1 MSGNEL
7 IKEVGEGAVEEVM
20 DVRPSFGSTLTKVAI
35 AGAVVAAGVAVVV
48 YIKRRKANKETS
60 DEVVLLDEKTNSK
73 KTEK

>member
-7 IKEVGEGAVEEVM
+7 INEVGEGAVEEVM

-35 AGAVVAAGVAVVV
+35 AGVVVAAGVAVVMYV
-48 YIKRRKANKETS
+48 KKRKANKEAS